1 MGWHGLLLS
10 SLCSCTGLAATD
22 KLPCRHSHIEIN
34 CNYENKDVLAQTYDA
49 AYGACYTLCLPHDA
63 QFVLLTVH

>member
-10 SLCSCTGLAATD
+10 SCTGLAATD
-22 KLPCRHSHIEIN
+22 KLPCRHSNIEIN
-34 CNYENKDVLAQTYDA
+34 CNYENKDALAQTDDT

-63 QFVLLTVH
+63 QFLVLLTVH